1 MTTIPITKADYIILA
16 GSNRGLTIYMNVIP
30 IVNILPT
37 SSNDDTALATF
48 FTTKYSNKHK
58 NRIILSQRLELDG
71 ENTNVFNMCLITQN
85 NIKNN
90 IKFIHDDIS
99 TNTSTN
105 KHRKILFIAN
115 QDISDNTKNYLLDN
129 INNSISNRL
138 DIIFHLNYYFNLTSK
153 QDYFN
158 IKLTDFV
165 YRNNNNNHIFVPTY
179 KFKIIDFSSTPIYSN
194 TTNNRSLINYNA
206 YDFGTLFTGISND
219 TINTTDINT
228 TDISISKLYL
238 NTAYD
243 IYNNIYSYNKLTFDF
258 KNINTYKFSLYD
270 STGISSIYIN
280 SYRVTDN
287 EPYVLNTFMIKTNNF
302 KMLNKSRAN
311 SSIIFQKNNI
321 FLNNVKA
328 IDIYSNFYQKN
339 PNYSKLI
346 GPSINTIFLSL
357 GKQITGITQ
366 RDLYRHTHIFSKSDT
381 YFDISK
387 IVFKKDINSS
397 IITSANTRYN
407 TLIPSLSNLYLLDF
421 AFFYKNANNVIYNP
435 INYNNAINYNNI
447 LFNNFEYRNSKV
459 FDFNSSKLID
469 FSFINST
476 NDPVNYYSNNNYI
489 NNLNN
494 LLRINN
500 KDIPT
505 TISYELLNSAIRF
518 KSKNISYQEDLYNF
532 ENYKEINTNL
542 LTNIIRYDMRYNY
555 GTTFYLSLN
564 LDILLDNKSLDLCSN
579 SYPFSYSDNVLYYSK
594 LNFYSL
600 EVINLITTTTGS
612 DFENVDCI
620 YIYHDPATET
630 DPRFLYP
637 NNNIEIVR
645 NSAIDTLEKAIILLP
660 GLNNSRVNNTFIPS
674 RNGSNLSRKMI
685 QGLIG
690 LNNVPKLLSI
700 VPYNTNSIV
709 GRGFINQYQ
718 IDQDTCND
726 YEAQVNIKKN
736 AIKYYTA
743 KDNRANPANPA
754 NTANTSI
761 NTNFANIVRS
771 SALNR
776 ISQQCI
782 DNLRDG
788 TATIPRANINSP
800 IVTPFKMHFRR

>member
-1 MTTIPITKADYIILA
+1 MITIPNTKADYIILA
-16 GSNRGLTIYMNVIP
+16 GSNKGLTIYMNVKP
-30 IVNILPT
+30 IVNILPDGNN
-37 SSNDDTALATF
+37 NDTDLATF

-71 ENTNVFNMCLITQN
+71 ENVDVFNTCLITQN

-90 IKFIHDDIS
+90 IKFIHDDI
-99 TNTSTN
+99 STN

-129 INNSISNRL
+129 INNSISNKL
-138 DIIFHLNYYFNLTSK
+138 NIVFHLNYYFNLTSK

-165 YRNNNNNHIFVPTY
+165 YGNNNNNHIFVPTY

-219 TINTTDINT
+219 TIST

-258 KNINTYKFSLYD
+258 KNINTYKFNLYD
-270 STGISSIYIN
+270 STGISPIYIN
-280 SYRVTDN
+280 SYPVTDN

-311 SSIIFQKNNI
+311 STIIFQKNNI

-328 IDIYSNFYQKN
+328 IDVYSNFYQKN

-366 RDLYRHTHIFSKSDT
+366 RDLYRHTHIFSKSYT

-397 IITSANTRYN
+397 IITSANTTYN

-469 FSFINST
+469 FSYIST
-476 NDPVNYYSNNNYI
+476 NDPVNYYTNNNYI

-518 KSKNISYQEDLYNF
+518 KSKNISYQESLYNF
-532 ENYKEINTNL
+532 ENYNEINTNL

-564 LDILLDNKSLDLCSN
+564 LDILLDNNSLDLCSN

-620 YIYHDPATET
+620 FIYHDPATET

-700 VPYNTNSIV
+700 VPYNTNSII

-743 KDNRANPANPA
+743 KDNRANSANS
-754 NTANTSI
+754 ANTSI

-788 TATIPRANINSP
+788 TATIPRANINTP

>member
-1 MTTIPITKADYIILA
+1 MTIIPNTKANYIILA
-16 GSNRGLTIYMNVIP
+16 GSNKGLTIYMNVMP
-30 IVNILPT
+30 IVNILPAGNN
-37 SSNDDTALATF
+37 NDTDLANF

-58 NRIILSQRLELDG
+58 NRIILSQRLELVG
-71 ENTNVFNMCLITQN
+71 ENVGVFNTCLITQN

-99 TNTSTN
+99 TNTSIS
-105 KHRKILFIAN
+105 KHSKILFIAN

-129 INNSISNRL
+129 NNNSNGIDN
-138 DIIFHLNYYFNLTSK
+138 IFHLNYYFNLTSK

-165 YRNNNNNHIFVPTY
+165 IGTNNTNILVSTN

-206 YDFGTLFTGISND
+206 YDFGTLFTGISNE
-219 TINTTDINT
+219 TIST

-270 STGISSIYIN
+270 STGISPIYIN
-280 SYRVTDN
+280 TNSEV
-287 EPYVLNTFMIKTNNF
+287 YVLNTFMIKTNNF

-311 SSIIFQKNNI
+311 STIIFQKNNI

-397 IITSANTRYN
+397 IITSANTTYN

-469 FSFINST
+469 FSYISST
-476 NDPVNYYSNNNYI
+476 NDLVNYYSNNNYI

-518 KSKNISYQEDLYNF
+518 KSKNIRYQESLYNF

-620 YIYHDPATET
+620 FIYHDPATET

-700 VPYNTNSIV
+700 VPYNTNSII

-718 IDQDTCND
+718 IDQDTCNN

-743 KDNRANPANPA
+743 KDNRANSANSA
-754 NTANTSI
+754 NSANTSI

-788 TATIPRANINSP
+788 TATIPRANINTP
-800 IVTPFKMHFRR
+800 IVTPFKMHFRK

>member
-1 MTTIPITKADYIILA
+1 MTIIPNTKANYIILA
-16 GSNRGLTIYMNVIP
+16 GSNKGLTIYMNVMP
-30 IVNILPT
+30 IVNILPAGNN
-37 SSNDDTALATF
+37 NDTDLANF

-58 NRIILSQRLELDG
+58 NRIILSQRLELVG
-71 ENTNVFNMCLITQN
+71 ENVGVFNTCLITQN

-99 TNTSTN
+99 TNTSIS
-105 KHRKILFIAN
+105 KHSKILFIAN

-129 INNSISNRL
+129 NNNSNGIDN
-138 DIIFHLNYYFNLTSK
+138 IFHLNYYFNLTSK

-165 YRNNNNNHIFVPTY
+165 IGTNNTNILVSTN

-206 YDFGTLFTGISND
+206 YDFGTLFTGISNE
-219 TINTTDINT
+219 TIST

-270 STGISSIYIN
+270 STGISPIYIN
-280 SYRVTDN
+280 TNSEV
-287 EPYVLNTFMIKTNNF
+287 YVLNTFMIKTNNF

-311 SSIIFQKNNI
+311 STIIFQKNNI

-397 IITSANTRYN
+397 IITSANTTYN

-469 FSFINST
+469 FSYISST
-476 NDPVNYYSNNNYI
+476 NDLVNYYSNNNYI

-518 KSKNISYQEDLYNF
+518 KSKNIRYQESLYNF

-620 YIYHDPATET
+620 FIYHDPATET

-700 VPYNTNSIV
+700 VPYNTNSII

-718 IDQDTCND
+718 IDQDTCNN

-743 KDNRANPANPA
+743 KDNRANPANSA
-754 NTANTSI
+754 NSANTSI

-788 TATIPRANINSP
+788 TATIPRANINTP
-800 IVTPFKMHFRR
+800 IVTPFKMHFRK

>member
-1 MTTIPITKADYIILA
+1 MTIIPNTKADYIILA
-16 GSNRGLTIYMNVIP
+16 GSNNGLTIYMNVVP
-30 IVNILPT
+30 IVNILPAGNT
-37 SSNDDTALATF
+37 GNNNDTELATF
-48 FTTKYSNKHK
+48 FTTNYSNKHK
-58 NRIILSQRLELDG
+58 NRIILSQRLGLYG
-71 ENTNVFNMCLITQN
+71 ENKNVFNTCLITQN

-99 TNTSTN
+99 TSTSTS

-129 INNSISNRL
+129 INSNGI
-138 DIIFHLNYYFNLTSK
+138 DNIFHLNYYFNLTSNH
-153 QDYFN
+153 DYFN

-165 YRNNNNNHIFVPTY
+165 YGNNNNTNILVSTN

-219 TINTTDINT
+219 TINTTNT

-258 KNINTYKFSLYD
+258 KNINTYRFSFYD
-270 STGISSIYIN
+270 STGIFPIYIN
-280 SYRVTDN
+280 NNSEV
-287 EPYVLNTFMIKTNNF
+287 YVLNTFMIKTNNF
-302 KMLNKSRAN
+302 KMLNRSRAN
-311 SSIIFQKNNI
+311 STIIFQKNNI

-328 IDIYSNFYQKN
+328 IDVYSNFYQKN

-366 RDLYRHTHIFSKSDT
+366 RDLYRHTHIFSKSYT

-397 IITSANTRYN
+397 IITSANTTYN

-459 FDFNSSKLID
+459 FEFNSSKLID
-469 FSFINST
+469 FSYITST
-476 NDPVNYYSNNNYI
+476 DSVNYYSNNNYI

-500 KDIPT
+500 KVIPT

-518 KSKNISYQEDLYNF
+518 KSKNINYQEDLYNF
-532 ENYKEINTNL
+532 ENYNEINTNL

-564 LDILLDNKSLDLCSN
+564 LDILLDNNSLDLCSN

-620 YIYHDPATET
+620 FIYHDPATET

-645 NSAIDTLEKAIILLP
+645 NNAIDTLEKAIILLP

-700 VPYNTNSIV
+700 VPYNTNSII

-718 IDQDTCND
+718 IDQDTCNN

-743 KDNRANPANPA
+743 KDTRANSANSA

-788 TATIPRANINSP
+788 TATIPRANINTP